1 MKCQPFPAAHRYP
14 NHQPSWNSGWLFLF
28 KFGTQ
33 HGKESEY
40 VIPKYVTLA
49 YYFELKI
56 VEKTSARAAVSLLC
70 PTEISHV
77 KVPPCTTREEG
88 TLITTYR
95 ESRAKKLHK
104 QTLLLFHHFTTAS
117 PHPFILP
124 ILTHL
129 LFLCPKG
136 RKASCSGHFFEFH
149 MFVEILYVIKFVFL
163 LLF

>member
-33 HGKESEY
+33 PGKESEY
-40 VIPKYVTLA
+40 VIPKYVTSA

-56 VEKTSARAAVSLLC
+56 VEKTSARAALSLLC
-70 PTEISHV
+70 PTAISHV
-77 KVPPCTTREEG
+77 KVPPSTRREEG
-88 TLITTYR
+88 TLITTDR

-124 ILTHL
+124 ILHTL
-129 LFLCPKG
+129 TISLSK
-136 RKASCSGHFFEFH
+136 RYKS
-149 MFVEILYVIKFVFL
+149 FL
-163 LLF
+163 LWSLL